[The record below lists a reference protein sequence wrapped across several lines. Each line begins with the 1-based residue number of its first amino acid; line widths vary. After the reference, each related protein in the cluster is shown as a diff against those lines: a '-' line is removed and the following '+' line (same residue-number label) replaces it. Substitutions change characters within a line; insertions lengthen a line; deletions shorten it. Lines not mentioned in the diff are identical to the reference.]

1 MIRVIQNRNLRNWFS
16 LVDLAEGNI
25 FAEVRGKANALKIA
39 RNLSRRTG
47 QGISEEDSL
56 TLKK

>member
-1 MIRVIQNRNLRNWFS
+1 MIRIIQNRNLKNWFS
-16 LVDLAEGNI
+16 LVDLIEGNI

-47 QGISEEDSL
+47 KGISEENS
-56 TLKK
+56 